1 MVLATVRTLIERLM
15 RLFHGFVVEEASPEI
30 VKIVAADP
38 EQYALSEEQQAF
50 WKKFLPNVKLDDP
63 EQQMAKLAR
72 LGYIS
77 FMLPAPVGRAAPP
90 SARSVGWSLCRR
102 RVLSRRCNVV
112 RGRAG
117 IAE

>member
-63 EQQMAKLAR
+63 EQQMAKLAV
-72 LGYIS
+72 LDYIS
-77 FMLPAPVGRAAPP
+77 FMLPRRPQRAQWNGPF
-90 SARSVGWSLCRR
+90 CRQ